1 MGLINQQ
8 TPLRPAHIVYNLNIY
23 IYLYI
28 QSYRYS
34 HIHSDLTASLNK
46 HFFRLVK
53 YVHLP
58 KYIYNYHYPE
68 NIYNYILYI
77 YIHIKVWVCLFK
89 NGSCLQWPSWRGK
102 WCISDVANFRCQMS
116 QRNIYIKERKHR
128 R

>member
-23 IYLYI
+23 TFIYI
-28 QSYRYS
+28 QSYTYS

-58 KYIYNYHYPE
+58 KNIYIYIYNYHYPE
-68 NIYNYILYI
+68 YIYNYILCIYI
-77 YIHIKVWVCLFK
+77 YTHKSMGVSF
-89 NGSCLQWPSWRGK
+89 
-102 WCISDVANFRCQMS
+102 
-116 QRNIYIKERKHR
+116 
-128 R
+128 